1 MKIKHKLLLQAIFLT
16 VIPAFIIALIITLQA
31 NKSSFSALEK
41 KSKEQLIS
49 LRELKKSQISS
60 YLETINSQVI
70 SMSKNPSVVDATKKF
85 ISTFQ
90 LDNVNQSNINTSKES
105 LAQYYQNEFST
116 AFKEKNK
123 NTRLNINT
131 QLQQLDDIAL
141 HFQSQYISE
150 NKFPLG
156 SKDKLNAA
164 GNSQYDQAHQQHHP
178 MFQDYLY
185 QFGYYD
191 IFIVDA
197 NTGHII
203 YSVFKELDYATS
215 LINGPYA
222 ETGIAEAF
230 NKALKLTNS
239 DQTVL
244 VDFAS
249 YLPSYNQAA
258 SFIAS
263 GIKNSAGQTD
273 AVLIFQ
279 MPIDGINKIMTND
292 SKWQEVG
299 LGLSGETY
307 LVGPDNKLRSE
318 SRFLIEDKDN
328 YLKALIA
335 SGEQPNVEIIKNY
348 NSALGL
354 QFVQTSGANLALKE
368 ESGFLQFPDYRNV
381 EVLSAFTSIN
391 YGTSTWALMAEIDV
405 DEAFADAVQLS
416 DDLLY
421 YSLIALT
428 IIALLSIA
436 IGFLIAKY
444 LVSPINVLVERITDI
459 AEGDGDLTVKLALA
473 ERNDEI
479 GDVGKAF
486 NTFVA
491 KIRNI
496 IIEIDM
502 HANQLASSS
511 EELSAVTLETNN
523 IVILQKD
530 QTQITTEAM
539 SEFNTSIN
547 EIADNSLLTANL
559 TNEANDESIKGAN
572 LSDEAQVAINELVNS
587 VNSTTNEIEQLNT
600 QVGDI
605 GSILSVIEGIAEQTN
620 LLALNAAIEA
630 ARAGES
636 GRSFSVVAD
645 EVRTL
650 AGKTQESTVEIQQK
664 IEHLKLSSNKSV
676 AAMKNAHQEASN
688 GIDLVMQTANSI
700 KTVSTLISDVSAK
713 NTENAAVAKQQSV
726 SVNDVHQNIL
736 EIARHTE
743 STSSAA
749 VQTSQSSEELA
760 ALAVNMSS
768 IVQQFKY

>member
-105 LAQYYQNEFST
+105 LAQYYQNEFRT

-203 YSVFKELDYATS
+203 YSVYKELDYATS

-279 MPIDGINKIMTND
+279 MPIDGINKIMTTD

-328 YLKALIA
+328 Y
-335 SGEQPNVEIIKNY
+335 
-348 NSALGL
+348 
-354 QFVQTSGANLALKE
+354 
-368 ESGFLQFPDYRNV
+368 
-381 EVLSAFTSIN
+381 
-391 YGTSTWALMAEIDV
+391 
-405 DEAFADAVQLS
+405 
-416 DDLLY
+416 
-421 YSLIALT
+421 
-428 IIALLSIA
+428 
-436 IGFLIAKY
+436 
-444 LVSPINVLVERITDI
+444 
-459 AEGDGDLTVKLALA
+459 
-473 ERNDEI
+473 
-479 GDVGKAF
+479 
-486 NTFVA
+486 
-491 KIRNI
+491 
-496 IIEIDM
+496 
-502 HANQLASSS
+502 
-511 EELSAVTLETNN
+511 
-523 IVILQKD
+523 
-530 QTQITTEAM
+530 
-539 SEFNTSIN
+539 
-547 EIADNSLLTANL
+547 
-559 TNEANDESIKGAN
+559 
-572 LSDEAQVAINELVNS
+572 
-587 VNSTTNEIEQLNT
+587 
-600 QVGDI
+600 
-605 GSILSVIEGIAEQTN
+605 
-620 LLALNAAIEA
+620 
-630 ARAGES
+630 
-636 GRSFSVVAD
+636 
-645 EVRTL
+645 
-650 AGKTQESTVEIQQK
+650 
-664 IEHLKLSSNKSV
+664 
-676 AAMKNAHQEASN
+676 
-688 GIDLVMQTANSI
+688 
-700 KTVSTLISDVSAK
+700 
-713 NTENAAVAKQQSV
+713 
-726 SVNDVHQNIL
+726 
-736 EIARHTE
+736 
-743 STSSAA
+743 
-749 VQTSQSSEELA
+749 
-760 ALAVNMSS
+760 
-768 IVQQFKY
+768 